1 MTLITTKGS
10 DMRAFFLLMVV
21 LALAQ
26 IIVIGAKGQTN
37 DNPFEMLDNG
47 IQIQGW
53 EAVGRIDLGNAGFC
67 TGALIS
73 DRLVL
78 TAAHCLFNKQT
89 GVRIEDSE
97 IVFRAG
103 FRNGRSSAEGRVRRS
118 AVHPGYASNGGTD
131 VNNIAHDLALLEL
144 THPIRNMGIVP
155 FAVNSQPQP
164 GDKIGIVSY
173 AKGRSEVPALQE
185 SCDVLGKE
193 GENIVIMSCSVDFGS
208 SGAPVFAITN
218 GRAQVVSVVSAKGE
232 AKLDGVAA
240 NVSFGV
246 ALGPRLDTLRDALAA
261 GDRRFIA
268 APVAGQ
274 VSAGPREMSAGGG
287 ARFLRPK

>member
-1 MTLITTKGS
+1 
-10 DMRAFFLLMVV
+10 MRAFFMLVVV
-21 LALAQ
+21 LAFAQ
-26 IIVIGAKGQTN
+26 IIAIGAKGQTTGS
-37 DNPFEMLDNG
+37 PFAMLDSG
-47 IQIQGW
+47 VQMQGW
-53 EAVGRIDLGNAGFC
+53 EAVGRIDLGNSGFC

-78 TAAHCLFNKQT
+78 TAGHCLYNKQT
-89 GVRIEDSE
+89 GARIADDD

-103 FRNGRSSAEGRVRRS
+103 FRNGRASAEGRVRRS
-118 AVHPGYASNGGTD
+118 AVHPGYTNGGGTD

-144 THPIRNMGIVP
+144 THPIRTMGITP

-164 GDKIGIVSY
+164 GDKIGVVSY

-185 SCDVLGKE
+185 ACDVLGKE

-208 SGAPVFAITN
+208 SGAPVFAISN

-232 AKLDGVAA
+232 AKLNGVPS

-268 APVAGQ
+268 APVVGQ
-274 VSAGPREMSAGGG
+274 VSSEPRQMSAGGG
-287 ARFLRPK
+287 ARFLRPN

>member
-1 MTLITTKGS
+1 M
-10 DMRAFFLLMVV
+10 MRAFLLVMIV
-21 LALAQ
+21 LAFAQ
-26 IIVIGAKGQTN
+26 IIVIGAKGQTTAT
-37 DNPFEMLDNG
+37 PFQMLENG
-47 IQIQGW
+47 VQMQGW
-53 EAVGRIDLGNAGFC
+53 EAVGRIDLGDSGFC

-78 TAAHCLFNKQT
+78 TAGHCLFNKQT

-103 FRNGRSSAEGRVRRS
+103 FRNGRASAEGRVRRS
-118 AVHPGYASNGGTD
+118 AVHPGYVTAGG
-131 VNNIAHDLALLEL
+131 VEVQNIAHDLALLEL
-144 THPIRNMGIVP
+144 THPIRTMGIVP

-164 GDKIGIVSY
+164 GDKIGVVSY

-208 SGAPVFAITN
+208 SGAPVFALSN

-232 AKLDGVAA
+232 AKLDGVPSS
-240 NVSFGV
+240 VSFGV
-246 ALGPRLDTLRDALAA
+246 ALGPRLDTLRAALAA

-268 APVAGQ
+268 APVSGQ
-274 VSAGPREMSAGGG
+274 VSETPRQMSAGGG
-287 ARFLRPK
+287 ARFLRPQ

>member
-1 MTLITTKGS
+1 
-10 DMRAFFLLMVV
+10 MRAFLLLMVV
-21 LALAQ
+21 LAFAQ
-26 IIVIGAKGQTN
+26 IIVVGAKGQTT
-37 DNPFEMLDNG
+37 DNPFEMLDSG

-53 EAVGRIDLGNAGFC
+53 EAVGRIDLGNSGFC

-73 DRLVL
+73 DKLVL
-78 TAAHCLFNKQT
+78 TAGHCLFDKKT

-103 FRNGRSSAEGRVRRS
+103 FRNGRAAAEGRVRRS
-118 AVHPGYASNGGTD
+118 AVHPGYVTAGGTD

-144 THPIRNMGIVP
+144 IHPIRTMGIVP
-155 FAVNSQPQP
+155 FAVNAQPQT
-164 GDKIGIVSY
+164 GDKIGVVSY

-193 GENIVIMSCSVDFGS
+193 GDNIVIMSCSVDFGS
-208 SGAPVFAITN
+208 SGAPVFALSN

-232 AKLDGVAA
+232 AKLDGVPS

-274 VSAGPREMSAGGG
+274 VSQGPRQMSSGGG
-287 ARFLRPK
+287 ARFLRPN